1 MKKSVF
7 EQIVNLINDRPV
19 IDIENVR
26 AEINT
31 EWDALVAKSQSKR
44 NVYDVAKPIVF
55 GVLTSSPMTVKEIY
69 EACAADLPDDFTQN
83 KVQYLLLHQLAD
95 KVKKDD
101 SGKGANTYCL

>member
-1 MKKSVF
+1 MKK
-7 EQIVNLINDRPV
+7 NT
-19 IDIENVR
+19 IETMIAYLNGADVDTAALRDELQGELDHMTAKAR
-26 AEINT
+26 ANA
-31 EWDALVAKSQSKR
+31 DKYAA
-44 NVYDVAKPIVF
+44 AAPIV
-55 GVLTSSPMTVKEIY
+55 LATMSDKPMTAKEIY